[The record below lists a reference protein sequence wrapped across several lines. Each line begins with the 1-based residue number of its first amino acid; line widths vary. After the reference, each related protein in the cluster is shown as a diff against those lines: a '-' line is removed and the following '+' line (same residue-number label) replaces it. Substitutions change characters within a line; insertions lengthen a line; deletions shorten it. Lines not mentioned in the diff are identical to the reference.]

1 MNLIPLYL
9 PTYSR
14 LTPSYYL
21 IIPLKFRVLLY
32 QHLKRVGSSIERGGI
47 VVAANLK
54 RFQISLLLVLL
65 HYYTTSVK
73 LTHHVNR
80 ISEFETW
87 KVPHTHDVNLHEIV
101 ATAATSNLAHG

>member
-1 MNLIPLYL
+1 MPTFEKSWHWQSVAYKVGELKTISDL
-9 PTYSR
+9 P
-14 LTPSYYL
+14 
-21 IIPLKFRVLLY
+21 FALLFHY
-32 QHLKRVGSSIERGGI
+32 V
-47 VVAANLK
+47 
-54 RFQISLLLVLL
+54 

-87 KVPHTHDVNLHEIV
+87 KSYQTHDVNLHEIV